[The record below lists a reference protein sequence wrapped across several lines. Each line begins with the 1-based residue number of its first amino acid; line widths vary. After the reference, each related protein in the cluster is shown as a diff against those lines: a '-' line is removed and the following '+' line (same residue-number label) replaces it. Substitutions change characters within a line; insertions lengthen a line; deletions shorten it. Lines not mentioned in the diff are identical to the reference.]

1 MKTLRLLAVFAAFA
15 AFTLRS
21 AAADVTVTLTDVH
34 MCCNNCVKGATAALA
49 PVSGVKGVSSTS
61 DKTIVLTAA
70 DIATLQKGVNALT
83 AAGYFGKSDNAGVK
97 VDASTGAK
105 AGKVQ
110 TLEISGVHLCCG
122 KCVTAVKTALATV
135 AGAKPDDS
143 LATNAKSFKVTGDFD
158 ATAVFAALQKAGLT
172 GKVVAAN

>member
-1 MKTLRLLAVFAAFA
+1 MKTLRFLAVFAAFA
-15 AFTLRS
+15 AFALR
-21 AAADVTVTLTDVH
+21 AAADDVTVTLTDVH
-34 MCCNNCVKGATAALA
+34 MCCNNCVKGAAAALA
-49 PVSGVKGVSSTS
+49 PVAGVKGVSSTS
-61 DKTIVLTAA
+61 ARTIVLTAA
-70 DIATLQKGVNALT
+70 DIATVQKGVDALT
-83 AAGYFGKSDNAGVK
+83 AKGFFGKSDNSAVK

-105 AGKVQ
+105 PGKVK

-135 AGAKPDDS
+135 DGATPDAS
-143 LATNAKSFKVTGDFD
+143 LVTNAKSFTVTGDFD